1 MFWNTQEGNV
11 IHLAERDCSVQRR
24 HQKVIEEAPSPF
36 MTNELREAMGEAEQQ
51 LGQGETGSATEQQG
65 RALQAMREG
74 AQQMMQ
80 NMQNQAG
87 EQGRRGE
94 RGQHGQQTREER
106 DPLGRQSRSQGPQLG
121 NDTKVPGEIDAQRAR
136 RILEAIRR
144 RLGETTRPKLELD
157 YLDRLLPTR

>member
-1 MFWNTQEGNV
+1 
-11 IHLAERDCSVQRR
+11 
-24 HQKVIEEAPSPF
+24 
-36 MTNELREAMGEAEQQ
+36 
-51 LGQGETGSATEQQG
+51 
-65 RALQAMREG
+65 
-74 AQQMMQ
+74 
-80 NMQNQAG
+80 
-87 EQGRRGE
+87 
-94 RGQHGQQTREER
+94 R